1 MSTTMESV
9 VIVGAGQAGFR
20 AAERLRELDFGGRI
34 TMVGDEPRHP
44 YNRTPMSKQLLTG
57 HLDVE
62 DLRLPSWRDLDVAWR
77 LGASANALDTTEH
90 LVRLGGREV
99 LPYDGLIL
107 AGGVSARHL
116 PGTPMHSEHVWML
129 RTLDDC
135 RKIDHLLE
143 RANHVVVIGGGFIG
157 CELAS
162 TCRQRVLDVT
172 IIDVSPSIMM
182 RGLGPQ
188 LGVVMGDLH
197 TDSKV
202 KLHLGVAV
210 DSWQERPD
218 GITVL
223 LADGERIEAGMAVV
237 GVGTTP
243 NTDWLETSTLD
254 VENGVLCTPTCHAVG
269 APDVVACGDIA
280 RWPNL
285 RFDDEPRRI
294 EHWLNAIEMGQ
305 HAASSLLLGPER
317 AEPFTPIPRFWSD
330 QHGHRIQSVGMPDLG
345 SMTISEGST
354 ADRRF
359 VATFDRDGRTV
370 GAIAMDSPRR
380 MIHYSE
386 VIAQDCP
393 VNLELAA

>member
-1 MSTTMESV
+1 MSTMQNV

-34 TMVGDEPRHP
+34 TMVGSEPRKP

-57 HLDVE
+57 HLDIK
-62 DLRLPSWRDLDVAWR
+62 DLRLPSWRDLRIDWR
-77 LGASANALDTTEH
+77 LDTEARSLDTDAQV
-90 LVRLGGREV
+90 VRLAGKEA
-99 LPYDGLIL
+99 LSYDGLIL

-116 PGTPMHSEHVWML
+116 PGAPMHSEHVWML
-129 RTLDDC
+129 RTLADC
-135 RKIDHLLE
+135 REIDHLLE
-143 RANHVVVIGGGFIG
+143 RAKHVVVIGGGFIG

-172 IIDVSPSIMM
+172 IIDVSPSILM
-182 RGLGPQ
+182 RGLGSE
-188 LGVVMGDLH
+188 LGIVMGDLH
-197 TDSKV
+197 EDSQV

-210 DSWQERPD
+210 DSWIERPD
-218 GITVL
+218 GVTVL
-223 LADGERIEAGMAVV
+223 LANGGRIDADMAVV

-243 NTDWLETSTLD
+243 NTDWLEHSTLD
-254 VENGVLCTPTCHAVG
+254 TEDGVLCAQTCHALG
-269 APDVVACGDIA
+269 AADVVACGDIA

-305 HAASSLLLGPER
+305 HAAASLLLGPDR

-330 QHGHRIQSVGMPDLG
+330 QHGHRVQSVGMPDLG
-345 SMTISEGST
+345 SMTIAEGST

-380 MIHYSE
+380 MIHYAD

-393 VNLELAA
+393 VDLATAA

>member
-1 MSTTMESV
+1 MKSALFVLALLALSARPIAAQEIAAQEIAPPSMTIDTAIDVVDRMTVPVTIDGRGPFPFVVDTGADRTVVSRELATALGLAAGGPATMHSMSG
-9 VIVGAGQAGFR
+9 VGQVSTVLV
-20 AAERLRELDFGGRI
+20 ERLGVGGR
-34 TMVGDEPRHP
+34 TRDDE
-44 YNRTPMSKQLLTG
+44 
-57 HLDVE
+57 
-62 DLRLPSWRDLDVAWR
+62 LRAPALAEIH
-77 LGASANALDTTEH
+77 LGAK
-90 LVRLGGREV
+90 
-99 LPYDGLIL
+99 GL
-107 AGGVSARHL
+107 
-116 PGTPMHSEHVWML
+116 
-129 RTLDDC
+129 
-135 RKIDHLLE
+135 
-143 RANHVVVIGGGFIG
+143 
-157 CELAS
+157 
-162 TCRQRVLDVT
+162 
-172 IIDVSPSIMM
+172 
-182 RGLGPQ
+182 
-188 LGVVMGDLH
+188 LGVDSLKGRRVVMDFARG
-197 TDSKV
+197 TFSV
-202 KLHLGVAV
+202 TESRAV
-210 DSWQERPD
+210 R
-218 GITVL
+218 
-223 LADGERIEAGMAVV
+223 ERIDADMAVV

-254 VENGVLCTPTCHAVG
+254 VTNGVLCTPTCHAVG

-393 VNLELAA
+393 VDLELAA